1 MNITIVGGGTAGW
14 ISAFLLAKKQP
25 AHKYTVIESS
35 QIPIIGVGEGVTGQF
50 TEMFND
56 PTLGLDEFEFIQE
69 TWALPKYGIEFSGW
83 TSDQNTFYSPIE
95 GSITS
100 DMPVDLFL
108 YNTIYHDKDIGLAS
122 ISGHY
127 YKENKVPWFVKEGNL
142 HWQGGKAYH
151 IDAYKVSEYF
161 KKKAIEAGVLH
172 IDDKVVDINV
182 IDNTITSVILDN
194 TSVTSDFFID
204 CSGFSKILMSKLNN
218 KWIDVSE
225 HLPANS
231 ALLFS
236 VVEDKTEKFS
246 YTKATALK
254 HGWVFEIP
262 TRKKIGRGYIF
273 SDKFCTEEE
282 VVADLTNHYGKIEQT
297 RVIKFTTG
305 RYEQAWVGNCLT
317 IGLSANFIEPL
328 QATSLHVS
336 MCQLNVFI
344 RDCLTSTGVINEA
357 KLEYNEFFNK
367 ICNDLLDFVHVT
379 YMGGRTDS
387 AFWEYM
393 TNKSNPSSNLKKLL
407 EKAQHRL
414 TVDDDFEKYEGYA
427 GQSIWNYTLAG
438 LGYFNKDVI
447 KEVMA
452 RHQVNIENLN
462 YDWGVFSDQM
472 TVGTKSMM
480 SAESLN
486 SLLLKGENLKLQ
498 KLY

>member
-1 MNITIVGGGTAGW
+1 MNIIIVGGGTAGW
-14 ISAFLLAKKQP
+14 ISAFLFAKKQP

-35 QIPIIGVGEGVTGQF
+35 LIPIIGVGEGVTGQF

-56 PTLGLDEFEFIQE
+56 PELELDEFEFIQE

-83 TSDQNTFYSPIE
+83 TPEQTTFYSPIE

-108 YNTIYHDKDIGLAS
+108 YNTIYQNKDIGLAS

-127 YKENKVPWFVKEGNL
+127 YKENKVPWFVKNGNL
-142 HWQGGKAYH
+142 HWHGGKAYH

-161 KKKAIEAGVLH
+161 KKKAIAAGVTH
-172 IDDKVVDINV
+172 IDAKVVDINV
-182 IDNTITSVILDN
+182 VDNNITSIVLDN
-194 TSVTSDFFID
+194 NITHTGDFFVD

-236 VVEDKTEKFS
+236 VIDDKTEKFS
-246 YTKATALK
+246 YTKAVALK

-273 SDKFCTEEE
+273 SNKFCTEEE
-282 VVADLTNHYGKIEQT
+282 VVADLTDHYGPIEQ
-297 RVIKFTTG
+297 IKVLKFSTG

-317 IGLSANFIEPL
+317 VGLSANFVEPL

-336 MCQLNVFI
+336 MCQLGVFI
-344 RDCLTSTGVINEA
+344 RDCLTPTSIINEA
-357 KLEYNEFFNK
+357 KAEYNEFFNK
-367 ICNDLLDFVHVT
+367 ICNDLLDFVHAT

-393 TNKSNPSSNLKKLL
+393 TNKSSPSTNLKTIL
-407 EKAQHRL
+407 EKAKQR
-414 TVDDDFEKYEGYA
+414 
-427 GQSIWNYTLAG
+427 
-438 LGYFNKDVI
+438 
-447 KEVMA
+447 
-452 RHQVNIENLN
+452 
-462 YDWGVFSDQM
+462 
-472 TVGTKSMM
+472 
-480 SAESLN
+480 
-486 SLLLKGENLKLQ
+486 
-498 KLY
+498 